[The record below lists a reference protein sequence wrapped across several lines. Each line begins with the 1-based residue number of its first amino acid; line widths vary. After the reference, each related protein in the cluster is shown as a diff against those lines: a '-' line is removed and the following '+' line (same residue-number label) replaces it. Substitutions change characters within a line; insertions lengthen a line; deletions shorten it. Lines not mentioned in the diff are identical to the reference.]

1 MFQELSVNAL
11 EVLDM
16 EEQEIVA
23 IEFFI
28 NIANNYLVKHQDEKK
43 SKEKTIFYLDL
54 LKNKLVLERM
64 LVEKGAGEWKQ
75 ESKLV

>member
-1 MFQELSVNAL
+1 
-11 EVLDM
+11 M

-43 SKEKTIFYLDL
+43 TKEKTIFYLDL

-64 LVEKGAGEWKQ
+64 LKEKGTRK
-75 ESKLV
+75 

>member
-1 MFQELSVNAL
+1 MFLELSVNAL
-11 EVLDM
+11 EALGM

-43 SKEKTIFYLDL
+43 SKEKTIYYLDI

-64 LVEKGAGEWKQ
+64 LKEKGTRE
-75 ESKLV
+75 

>member
-1 MFQELSVNAL
+1 MN
-11 EVLDM
+11 
-16 EEQEIVA
+16 EQERVA

-64 LVEKGAGEWKQ
+64 LVEKGTGE
-75 ESKLV
+75 

>member
-1 MFQELSVNAL
+1 
-11 EVLDM
+11 M
-16 EEQEIVA
+16 EEQEKVA

-64 LVEKGAGEWKQ
+64 LKEKGIRE
-75 ESKLV
+75 

>member
-1 MFQELSVNAL
+1 
-11 EVLDM
+11 M

-23 IEFFI
+23 IKFFI
-28 NIANNYLVKHQDEKK
+28 DIANNYLVKHQDEKK

-64 LVEKGAGEWKQ
+64 LKEKGTGEWNY
-75 ESKLV
+75 

>member
-1 MFQELSVNAL
+1 MN
-11 EVLDM
+11 
-16 EEQEIVA
+16 EQERVA

-28 NIANNYLVKHQDEKK
+28 NIANTYLIKHQDEKK

-64 LVEKGAGEWKQ
+64 LKEKGTGE
-75 ESKLV
+75 

>member
-1 MFQELSVNAL
+1 MDTQER
-11 EVLDM
+11 E
-16 EEQEIVA
+16 A

-43 SKEKTIFYLDL
+43 SKEKTIFYLDI

-64 LVEKGAGEWKQ
+64 LIEKGAGEWNY
-75 ESKLV
+75 

>member
-1 MFQELSVNAL
+1 MFLELSLNAL
-11 EVLDM
+11 EVLGM

-43 SKEKTIFYLDL
+43 SKEKTIYYLDI

-64 LVEKGAGEWKQ
+64 LKEKGTGE
-75 ESKLV
+75 